1 MDRAVFCTGLCCCQ
15 AMQSNNQ
22 SRDPLLPVAPRRGAN
37 LYRPRSTPRA
47 SFHVQPFRHPAH
59 PVFPLCIARREPTI
73 VVMAANA
80 SFVSPSA
87 DAKDIHLLDQFD
99 TAGLLSS
106 ALEGFTLWRLALTLI
121 VSAIAYDQCM
131 HSCRCCCC
139 CCYYYYCCLHHS
151 PLTAAPSQ
159 VPLEQGLNCWPVMED
174 SFHRALP

>member
-1 MDRAVFCTGLCCCQ
+1 
-15 AMQSNNQ
+15 
-22 SRDPLLPVAPRRGAN
+22 
-37 LYRPRSTPRA
+37 
-47 SFHVQPFRHPAH
+47 
-59 PVFPLCIARREPTI
+59 
-73 VVMAANA
+73 MAANA

-121 VSAIAYDQCM
+121 VSAIAYY
-131 HSCRCCCC
+131 
-139 CCYYYYCCLHHS
+139 YYYYCCLHHS